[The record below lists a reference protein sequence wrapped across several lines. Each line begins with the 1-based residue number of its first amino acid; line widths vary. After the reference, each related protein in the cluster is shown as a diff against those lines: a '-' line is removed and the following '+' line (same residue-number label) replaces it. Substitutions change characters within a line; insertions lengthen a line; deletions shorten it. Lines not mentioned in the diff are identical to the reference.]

1 MDNINDTEALREE
14 LRTINRTILSNKKA
28 REELM
33 SENKYGIRQPPMTS
47 FIMLWVLCALI
58 VTITVF
64 AIVNKGSLLLDL
76 GFGVPMTVGVT
87 LLNLL
92 VYLPRVRKMRKIDA
106 ENKELYAQLHE
117 IEEKLK
123 ALES

>member
-1 MDNINDTEALREE
+1 MDNINETEALREE
-14 LRTINRTILSNKKA
+14 LRKINRTILSNKKA

-47 FIMLWVLCALI
+47 FIMLWVICALI
-58 VTITVF
+58 VTITVY

-76 GFGVPMTVGVT
+76 GFGVPTTIGAT
-87 LLNLL
+87 LLNML
-92 VYLPRVRKMRKIDA
+92 VYFPRVKKIRKIDA
-106 ENKELYAQLHE
+106 ENKALYAELHI

-123 ALES
+123 AIES

>member
-1 MDNINDTEALREE
+1 MDNINEAESLREE
-14 LRTINRTILSNKKA
+14 LRKINRTILSNKKA
-28 REELM
+28 REDLM

-47 FIMLWVLCALI
+47 FILLWVLCALI
-58 VTITVF
+58 VAITVY
-64 AIVNKGSLLLDL
+64 AIVNHGSLLLDL
-76 GFGVPMTVGVT
+76 GFGIPMTVGVT

-92 VYLPRVRKMRKIDA
+92 VSLPRIRKMRKIDA

>member
-14 LRTINRTILSNKKA
+14 LRKINRTILSNKKA

-47 FIMLWVLCALI
+47 FIMLWVFCALI

-76 GFGVPMTVGVT
+76 GFGVPMTIGVT

-92 VYLPRVRKMRKIDA
+92 VYLPRVRKMRKIDT